1 MLNKSNPIDPNHIST
16 GEEPKEQNS
25 KFNLSKFDFD
35 LYHEEDNKAET
46 VIRIKRV
53 SMPNKGEKWKVMT
66 DNKVTFV
73 VEGLKLSKKER
84 EFLRTV
90 EGLNF
95 LIAQFKQGI
104 KSFNSLKNE
113 IKKNLK

>member
-1 MLNKSNPIDPNHIST
+1 MLNKNNPNNPNTSSQ
-16 GEEPKEQNS
+16 GEEQKDQNS

-53 SMPNKGEKWKVMT
+53 SMPNKGEKWKIFEN
-66 DNKVTFV
+66 NKVMFV
-73 VEGLKLSKKER
+73 VEGSKLTNKEKD
-84 EFLRTV
+84 FLRTV
-90 EGLNF
+90 DGLNF
-95 LIAQFKQGI
+95 LITQFKGGI

>member
-1 MLNKSNPIDPNHIST
+1 MLNKNNSNDPNTPSQ
-16 GEEPKEQNS
+16 GEDFKEQNS

-46 VIRIKRV
+46 VIRVKRV

-66 DNKVTFV
+66 DNKVSFV
-73 VEGLKLSKKER
+73 VEGAKLSKKER

-90 EGLNF
+90 DGFNF
-95 LIAQFKQGI
+95 LLAQAKSGI